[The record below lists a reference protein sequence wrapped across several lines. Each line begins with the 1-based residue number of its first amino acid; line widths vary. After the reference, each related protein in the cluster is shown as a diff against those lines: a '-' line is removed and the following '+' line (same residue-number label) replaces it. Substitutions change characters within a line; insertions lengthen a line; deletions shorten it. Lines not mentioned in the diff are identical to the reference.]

1 MTLDQIDRL
10 IRRLE
15 KQRNV
20 ATGHERQALDD
31 AILEAMR
38 DRMDITREQ
47 HERDLDRGLRDQ
59 SAWYDVSNETAS
71 GATQR
76 LSFAIRVF

>member
-1 MTLDQIDRL
+1 MKIDQIDRL
-10 IRRLE
+10 IQRLE
-15 KQRNV
+15 AQRNA

-31 AILEAMR
+31 AILEALR

-47 HERDLDRGLRDQ
+47 QERDLDRGLREQ
-59 SAWYDVSNETAS
+59 SAWYDVSNETAY

>member
-10 IRRLE
+10 IQRLE
-15 KQRNV
+15 AQRNA

-31 AILEAMR
+31 AILESLR
-38 DRMDITREQ
+38 DRMDITRAES
-47 HERDLDRGLRDQ
+47 ERHIDRGLREHA
-59 SAWYDVSNETAS
+59 AWYDVSNETAY

-76 LSFAIRVF
+76 LSFSIRVF